1 MKLRKILLFSL
12 LVPAAVVA
20 LAGVVAFAGFQVA
33 IRRVPENAFSRESIE
48 RVLARESVVLY
59 SDGRTRV
66 GSFYEGTHRNYLPF
80 DSIPR
85 QLVDAL
91 VAAEDRNYWNH
102 GGWDVTAFLRA
113 MADNIRSG
121 GRWRGGST
129 LTQQTAK
136 NLFGRTGPL
145 RGKVDELINAYRLER
160 NFSKEEILEFYLN
173 QFFVW
178 GNGHG
183 VSIAARYFFDK
194 EPRELTLLENAF
206 IAGSVKG
213 PNQYNPFIQGTPER
227 RAAALRRA
235 THRTTYVL
243 GQMRRL
249 GLISEAEY
257 RENANVEPPFRRGN
271 FRFSLTTNMM
281 KVKRLL
287 DSPEMQEVLAR
298 HGVEDYTGAGLEIHT
313 TLDPEIQRAAEHAM
327 YLNLARLDVV
337 LRGYQPLPDSA
348 NASRLSHIEPGT
360 FATGRVVQLRRRPDG
375 SPEAVRVRFGGID
388 GLIPRPALET
398 FFRHW
403 NRNATGSTNLPATH
417 AMADFAT
424 RHLQAGSLVVTAAPY
439 LTPDQIERGQRPDS
453 LLELV
458 QYPQLQGAA
467 QVMREGKVVANV
479 GGFGNTGYD
488 RVNQARRQFGS
499 SFKPLVYTAA
509 LELGWRPLDPV
520 PNYRMPFQLGNLIY
534 FPKPDHHPE
543 DTVSLA
549 WAGRRS
555 ENIASVWLL
564 YNLFAKTD
572 FQEFWKQCRRLGID
586 PENFPNRVAFERFV
600 RDSLGV
606 TLDDE
611 HMREIRYQKAAADL
625 AIDLTFDG
633 RLHEAE
639 VLRGLPYGIGFARE
653 RAAINPDTV
662 DAEMQLRIRL
672 LERNFLDHAARAAS
686 WRRGERDSTW
696 IAARN
701 ERNGRLGL
709 FRRMPG
715 RGWQPVS
722 LAEAENADPSRLHVE
737 GDLTLET
744 LQLLRERVRSPEPVG
759 DRYSRENLYAS
770 KDFRAQAA
778 LRYVADFSRR
788 VDIATPLDRVLSFP
802 LGVNSIT
809 LGEIVNAFQVFQEGA
824 RYRTRF
830 GHPQLYIEKI
840 VLPTGKVIFEDHA
853 APERILED
861 RVRYGIES
869 ILASVV
875 QGGTGQRIARELRI
889 APGNPPVPMSV
900 PAYGKTGTT
909 NDYRNAAF
917 IGYMAAPKGQG
928 KGFDPMAGY
937 AIGVY
942 TGFDDNRAMDR
953 PGFRGTGASAALPAW
968 LGIARDI
975 AAIERFAE
983 RVEPPEPGSW
993 SAGTAPLFEQERYRA
1008 HQVSRRTGLPLA
1020 RTEDPAYVE
1029 DLSAEIT
1036 PAETIQPRGEAS
1048 FLWIRE
1054 D

>member
-1 MKLRKILLFSL
+1 MKLRKILLFGL
-12 LVPAAVVA
+12 LLPVAATA
-20 LAGVVAFAGFQVA
+20 LAGAAAFAGFQVA
-33 IRRVPENAFSRESIE
+33 IRRVPENTFTREGIE
-48 RVLARESVVLY
+48 RILARESVVLY

-66 GSFYEGTHRNYLPF
+66 GSFYEGAHRNYLPF

-85 QLVDAL
+85 QLVNAL
-91 VAAEDRNYWNH
+91 VAAEDQNYWEH
-102 GGWDVTAFLRA
+102 GGWDVMAFTRA
-113 MADNIRSG
+113 MVDNVRSG

-173 QFFVW
+173 QFFVT

-194 EPRELTLLENAF
+194 EPRDLTLIECAF

-213 PNQYNPFIQGTPER
+213 PNQYNPFIQGSPER
-227 RAAALRRA
+227 REAAIRRA
-235 THRTTYVL
+235 TGRTAYVL
-243 GQMRRL
+243 GQMRRHDM
-249 GLISEAEY
+249 ISEAEY
-257 RENANVEPPFRRGN
+257 RATVNKPPPFRRGS

-298 HGVEDYTGAGLEIHT
+298 YGAEDYTAAGLEIHT
-313 TLDPEIQRAAEHAM
+313 TLDPEIQRSAEHAV

-337 LRGYQPLPDSA
+337 LRGYQPPPDTVA
-348 NASRLSHIEPGT
+348 TSRLSHIEPGT

-375 SPEAVRVRFGGID
+375 SPEAIRVRFGGID
-388 GLIPRPALET
+388 GLVPRAALEE

-403 NRNATGSTNLPATH
+403 NRHVTGSTALPAPR

-424 RHLQAGSLVVTAAPY
+424 RHLQAGSPVVTVAPY
-439 LTPDQIERGQRPDS
+439 LTPAQLERGQRPDS
-453 LLELV
+453 LLELA
-458 QYPQLQGAA
+458 QRPLLQGAA

-499 SFKPLVYTAA
+499 SFKPLVYAAA

-520 PNYRMPFQLGNLIY
+520 PNYRMPFQLGSLIY
-534 FPKPDHHPE
+534 FPKPDHRPE

-572 FQEFWKQCRRLGID
+572 FPGFWEQARRLGMD
-586 PENFPNRVAFERFV
+586 PDNFADRAAFERFV

-606 TLDDE
+606 LLDGE

-653 RAAINPDTV
+653 RATFNPDTV
-662 DAEMQLRIRL
+662 DAEIQLRIRL
-672 LERNFLDHAARAAS
+672 LERNFLDHAAHAAE
-686 WRRGERDSTW
+686 WMRGERDSGW
-696 IAARN
+696 VAARH

-715 RGWQPVS
+715 RGWQPVP
-722 LAEAENADPSRLHVE
+722 LTEADLADPSRLHIE
-737 GDLTLET
+737 GELTLET
-744 LQLLRERVRSPEPVG
+744 LLLLRERVRSPEPAG

-778 LRYVADFSRR
+778 LRYMADFSRR
-788 VDIATPLDRVLSFP
+788 VDVATPLDKVLSFP

-809 LGEIVNAFQVFQEGA
+809 LGEAVNAYQVFQEGA

-840 VLPTGKVIFEDHA
+840 VLPSGKVIFEDYA
-853 APERILED
+853 APERVLED
-861 RVRYGIES
+861 RVRYGIEA

-889 APGNPPVPMSV
+889 GLGEPPVSVPV

-928 KGFDPMAGY
+928 KGFDPMSGY

-942 TGFDDNRAMDR
+942 TGFDDNRVMNR
-953 PGFRGTGASAALPAW
+953 PGFRGTGASAAIPAW
-968 LGIARDI
+968 LGIAQGI
-975 AAIERFAE
+975 AAIERFAT
-983 RVEPPEPGSW
+983 RVEAPDPESW
-993 SAGTAPLFEQERYRA
+993 NAGEAPLFEQERYRM
-1008 HQVSRRTGLPLA
+1008 HRVSRRTGLPLQRA
-1020 RTEDPAYVE
+1020 EDPAYVE
-1029 DLSAEIT
+1029 DLSAELA
-1036 PAETIQPRGEAS
+1036 PAETIQPTGESAP
-1048 FLWIRE
+1048 LWIRE
-1054 D
+1054 E